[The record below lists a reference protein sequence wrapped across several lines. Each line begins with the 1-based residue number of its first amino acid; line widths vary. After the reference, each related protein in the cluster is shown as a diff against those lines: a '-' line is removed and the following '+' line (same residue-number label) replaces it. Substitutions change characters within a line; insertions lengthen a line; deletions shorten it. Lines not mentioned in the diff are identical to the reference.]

1 MKVPYEGT
9 ARRCVRRPGLFPTW
23 RGAPLE
29 SVDYNATI
37 MVCAV
42 RPNSMHR
49 PDAGSSLAAEHL
61 VDANR
66 VEMRRLPFRHINR
79 RKEETEPLSA
89 CIDRD

>member
-1 MKVPYEGT
+1 
-9 ARRCVRRPGLFPTW
+9 
-23 RGAPLE
+23 
-29 SVDYNATI
+29 
-37 MVCAV
+37 
-42 RPNSMHR
+42 MHR
-49 PDAGSSLAAEHL
+49 QVNGRCGVEFGPLL

>member
-1 MKVPYEGT
+1 VKVPYEGT

-49 PDAGSSLAAEHL
+49 Q
-61 VDANR
+61 VDGR
-66 VEMRRLPFRHINR
+66 CGIDFG
-79 RKEETEPLSA
+79 PLNIS
-89 CIDRD
+89 